1 MKSESTEKFRLLWL
15 LLDCAILRPKP
26 TEFAGN
32 TSKQIECSRTKR
44 KITWQIAH
52 FLKSCTTVQWRW
64 KKNGGKWKKMEI
76 SKLLVFFILSLDT
89 TSAWDKFCRDSCC
102 LASLFPIVRSF
113 FSSWDFVFSAIQLQ
127 ASRTST
133 WSTSRLQKQ
142 HFFYSFCASFFLW
155 YSWFLIALPV
165 RFRYSFRILL
175 KICAH
180 LQLHSSVRGFT
191 FTIVLRRK
199 ICRSAFILYLVW
211 QCCAENVNW
220 CADGKNGGE
229 LGDSL
234 SFAFP
239 DVTKCTKNREKNVWS
254 LCFLFHI
261 NSINVRNR
269 IFTESSVS
277 EMHFLKFANT
287 GKYGL
292 ITNRPYNALI

>member
-1 MKSESTEKFRLLWL
+1 MQVTIAMKSESTEKFRLLWL

-26 TEFAGN
+26 TEFAGY

-142 HFFYSFCASFFLW
+142 HFFIVFVPLFFSGTHDFLSLCLSAFATVFVFCWKSA
-155 YSWFLIALPV
+155 
-165 RFRYSFRILL
+165 RIFNCIPLSVDS
-175 KICAH
+175 H
-180 LQLHSSVRGFT
+180 LQLFYGERFVARLLFCILFDSV
-191 FTIVLRRK
+191 
-199 ICRSAFILYLVW
+199 A
-211 QCCAENVNW
+211 
-220 CADGKNGGE
+220 
-229 LGDSL
+229 
-234 SFAFP
+234 
-239 DVTKCTKNREKNVWS
+239 
-254 LCFLFHI
+254 
-261 NSINVRNR
+261 
-269 IFTESSVS
+269 
-277 EMHFLKFANT
+277 LKT
-287 GKYGL
+287 
-292 ITNRPYNALI
+292 